1 MGNSVLLQTVCGTSP
16 SEIRRVSTLLSSA
29 HLGLLYFAKRGSKV
43 DNSDLEHR
51 RMARLSADQRCFN
64 FTSFDDGDGRFLAS
78 VPMTRWIT
86 TRYSSLRCFS
96 QNASV

>member
-29 HLGLLYFAKRGSKV
+29 HLSLLYFAKRGSKV
-43 DNSDLEHR
+43 EHSDLEHR

-64 FTSFDDGDGRFLAS
+64 FTSFDAN
-78 VPMTRWIT
+78 P
-86 TRYSSLRCFS
+86 SLRRRLHDIECDEGGTAPLQPAGGQLCFG
-96 QNASV
+96 